1 MRNSKFK
8 KIYQIYK
15 DNLLFLDFFITI
27 GIVMIGEFYQKSV
40 TWIFGVKTFNKCHYK
55 LLNLVFLLFVH
66 IVELHMQQ
74 SIFNKDINAYFW

>member
-40 TWIFGVKTFNKCHYK
+40 T
-55 LLNLVFLLFVH
+55 
-66 IVELHMQQ
+66 
-74 SIFNKDINAYFW
+74 